1 VRGALLVAGTHSD
14 VGKTAV
20 TAGLCRWLAREGVRV
35 APFKAQN
42 MALNSMVTAEGA
54 EIGRAQ
60 AMQAA
65 AARIAPTS
73 LMNPVLLKPA
83 SDQRSQVIVLGKPWR
98 DADARTYQELKAE
111 LLDVVLDSLATL
123 RASYDVVICE
133 GAGSPAEINLRA
145 GDITNMGLARAADLP
160 VLIVG
165 DIDRGGVF
173 ASLLGTLALLDP
185 ADQRHVAGYL
195 INKFR
200 GDRGILKPGL
210 DWLSELTGRP
220 CAGVLS
226 WLPGAWP
233 DGEDSMRLEQSQPWA
248 MGDAADQALRI
259 AVLHFPRLSNYT
271 DVDPLAC
278 EPGVLVR
285 LARQP
290 DDIADADL
298 VILPGTRATVHDLQW
313 MRDRG
318 LAEAV
323 RRRARRG
330 LPVMG
335 ICGGY
340 QMLGGRIADGV
351 ESDIAE
357 VPGLG
362 LLPVTTQFTR
372 GKTLRQSSGSAA
384 GIPVHGYEIR
394 HGQVRADGG
403 EPLIITEDGSAEGCV
418 AGPVSGTSWHGIF
431 ENDAFRRAFL
441 TQVADQ
447 AGRRWTPAQVCFA
460 QVRDDWLDALGDL
473 VAEGLDTALVRQ
485 WISDGAPAGLPSLQ
499 VSRAA
504 SGSSR

>member
-1 VRGALLVAGTHSD
+1 
-14 VGKTAV
+14 
-20 TAGLCRWLAREGVRV
+20 
-35 APFKAQN
+35 
-42 MALNSMVTAEGA
+42 
-54 EIGRAQ
+54 
-60 AMQAA
+60 
-65 AARIAPTS
+65 
-73 LMNPVLLKPA
+73 
-83 SDQRSQVIVLGKPWR
+83 
-98 DADARTYQELKAE
+98 
-111 LLDVVLDSLATL
+111 
-123 RASYDVVICE
+123 
-133 GAGSPAEINLRA
+133 
-145 GDITNMGLARAADLP
+145 
-160 VLIVG
+160 
-165 DIDRGGVF
+165 
-173 ASLLGTLALLDP
+173 
-185 ADQRHVAGYL
+185 
-195 INKFR
+195 
-200 GDRGILKPGL
+200 
-210 DWLSELTGRP
+210 
-220 CAGVLS
+220 
-226 WLPGAWP
+226 
-233 DGEDSMRLEQSQPWA
+233 
-248 MGDAADQALRI
+248 
-259 AVLHFPRLSNYT
+259 
-271 DVDPLAC
+271 
-278 EPGVLVR
+278 
-285 LARQP
+285 
-290 DDIADADL
+290 
-298 VILPGTRATVHDLQW
+298 
-313 MRDRG
+313 
-318 LAEAV
+318 
-323 RRRARRG
+323 
-330 LPVMG
+330 MG